1 MLRISFIVPFTANTK
16 HVDKLLSDLVSF
28 LSSFFSLEQLPQST
42 TAVSENNEVERINY
56 LTDWPGAQ
64 GDYH

>member
-28 LSSFFSLEQLPQST
+28 FQAFFSLEQLSQST
-42 TAVSENNEVERINY
+42 TAVSENNEVERTNY